1 MSRETKKKEGSEA
14 ARTGTTDPADR
25 RLAEWIA
32 RQWRHDEQPTRI
44 EAYRMSKVKRMWVR
58 EGVAAYSRT
67 FKPSEKMDI
76 DIAGKLSNDVMGDC
90 QAHCDAHPSKAPG
103 PVTYIICIGDPGR
116 SANARNEVV
125 ERPIILYPQRVIFQ
139 PTEATA
145 TSTSNDEDGEEDDD
159 GTANAALRK
168 TLKVMSEREE
178 WRVETEN
185 TVVGDV
191 VKMATE
197 QWREIHKAYMDLTK
211 SHVELLHKTRELDI
225 IDKDHEPDRVYAMAK
240 ATLAKEGVSALSEG
254 VKVIK
259 YLVMG
264 AKPNGETKALGP
276 GLTKLQTIVHEF
288 LDDCERE
295 KVDEILFGEV
305 KDAAMLSSN
314 QPGYDPKTA
323 RLVKAGIFSEAQV
336 RLLAAVSEG
345 RLPDADLEK
354 LLPDS
359 GDVLSITPKQY
370 TDAHPVLE
378 KAGLSDAIKIVFG
391 FCIKARKARM
401 ERKSN
406 ATTQ

>member
-1 MSRETKKKEGSEA
+1 MSRDDKRKKSDEA
-14 ARTGTTDPADR
+14 SRTGTTDPADR

-44 EAYRMSKVKRMWVR
+44 DAYRMTKVKRMFAR

-67 FKPSEKMDI
+67 FKTSEKMDI
-76 DIAGKLSNDVMGDC
+76 DIAGKLSNDIVGDC

-103 PVTYIICIGDPGR
+103 PITYAICMGDPGR
-116 SANARNEVV
+116 SANARNEMV
-125 ERPIILYPQRVIFQ
+125 ERPILLYPQRLVFQ
-139 PTEATA
+139 PTEASASAA
-145 TSTSNDEDGEEDDD
+145 TGDDEDDD
-159 GTANAALRK
+159 DDEGGGAANAALRK

-197 QWREIHKAYMDLTK
+197 QWKAIHTAYMELTK
-211 SHVELLHKTRELDI
+211 AHVELLHKTRELDI
-225 IDKDHEPDRVYAMAK
+225 IDKDREPTRVYEMAK

-264 AKPNGETKALGP
+264 AKHSDDETKTLGDGPTRLQAL
-276 GLTKLQTIVHEF
+276 VREF
-288 LDDCERE
+288 LNDCEKE
-295 KVDEILFGEV
+295 KIDEKLFGKVEDGKIV
-305 KDAAMLSSN
+305 EK
-314 QPGYDPKTA
+314 
-323 RLVKAGIFSEAQV
+323 GIFTQEQV
-336 RLLAAVSEG
+336 RLLVEVAESK
-345 RLPDADLEK
+345 RPDADLEK

-359 GDVLSITPKQY
+359 GDALSITGEQY
-370 TDAHPVLE
+370 VAAEPVLE

-391 FCIKARKARM
+391 FCIKARKTRT
-401 ERKSN
+401 EEKPS
-406 ATTQ
+406 ATAQ